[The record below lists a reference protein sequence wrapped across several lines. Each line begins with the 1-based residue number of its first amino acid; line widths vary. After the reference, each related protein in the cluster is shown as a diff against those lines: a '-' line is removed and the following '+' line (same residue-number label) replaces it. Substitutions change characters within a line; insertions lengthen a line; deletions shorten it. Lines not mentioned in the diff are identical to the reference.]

1 MSLFQQPLVKKLP
14 IFGCFFLAACSN
26 IDSQNQ
32 TTDVSDIEDQTNLVV
47 YQCEQDELLAYF
59 HGNRAELIW
68 QGKSHF
74 LTHAVSASGASYLGE
89 SLSFWAHN
97 KEAKL
102 EQETGKKVSCRL
114 QKVES

>member
-1 MSLFQQPLVKKLP
+1 MSLFQQPLVKNLP

-74 LTHAVSASGASYLGE
+74 
-89 SLSFWAHN
+89 FN
-97 KEAKL
+97 
-102 EQETGKKVSCRL
+102 SCRKCVRCQL
-114 QKVES
+114 SWRVFVLLGTQQRS